1 MNLPIANLSLGFVWR
16 GRTSP
21 QKNTTSSF
29 SRRGGV
35 IRPLHLAFLREPKNK
50 AGRNKMA
57 MVSVKRKDDSKYF
70 EPTHDSRALSEDFIG
85 KKIATETFFSKREK
99 HMLILVAYFVLF
111 SFSTA
116 GPAGLPMYV
125 S

>member
-85 KKIATETFFSKREK
+85 KKNSNGNILFET
-99 HMLILVAYFVLF
+99 
-111 SFSTA
+111 
-116 GPAGLPMYV
+116 
-125 S
+125 